1 MYEQLAKVVAVN
13 TVPLPPP
20 DETDDP
26 DNEVDGVTIDDP
38 PELLPPDEGGTTD
51 VLTPPVF
58 VPESVG
64 TDSAVISSPVFVPE
78 SVGTDSAVLTPPVF
92 VPESVGAAGCDALT
106 PPVSVPERLKADSA
120 LAIFEFIANIARII
134 TTTDDIFVFIFICLI
149 KKYSNEISFLCQI
162 YYHF

>member
-64 TDSAVISSPVFVPE
+64 TDSAVI
-78 SVGTDSAVLTPPVF
+78 TPPVF